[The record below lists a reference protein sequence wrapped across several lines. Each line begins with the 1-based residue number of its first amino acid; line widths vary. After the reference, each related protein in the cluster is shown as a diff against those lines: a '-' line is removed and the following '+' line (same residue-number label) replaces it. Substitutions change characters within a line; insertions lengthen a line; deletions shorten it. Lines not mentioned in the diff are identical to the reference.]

1 MGAETLPTIESSG
14 LVPFPAI
21 EGEGYNL
28 TRRKPNHA
36 LNYRAQLSLDDTAEQ
51 RQIA

>member
-1 MGAETLPTIESSG
+1 MGAEGLPKISLSG

-36 LNYRAQLSLDDTAEQ
+36 LIIGRS
-51 RQIA
+51 